1 MIQHIWTILKNNRRA
16 NLLLGLGMFVI
27 SLALWYSVDYVY
39 TVTKNQCTPL
49 GFDWRHVYHLHV
61 SALPEGSADY
71 KTDRKAQEQTSEDGG
86 ELMRRLNAH
95 PAVESSCITIYHAH
109 YVWKNSQT
117 GLNIDSLE
125 LGGYL
130 RLVTP
135 EYFRV
140 FRVKTWNGGSPELLV
155 KAAEQDDNAVIVAK
169 RIGQNILSR
178 KNPDAATDLTA
189 AIGRKAF
196 ISNLSQDS
204 MRIAAFCEDQKYNEF
219 TRPQAAI
226 YGTINPI
233 GEQWLQE
240 DGVGNMDFYFR
251 VKEEADTPDFLS
263 RFRQEMGPQLRVGN
277 LYVEDIVPVS
287 KDRDAHLSSNL
298 SELYTYL
305 TVSAFFLVNAFLA
318 ILGTFWFRTQERTE
332 EMAVRLV
339 VGSRPSQLMALLM
352 GEGLLLVTLA
362 YIPALIVA
370 YILGENDLLATYP
383 VEWSVAR
390 FLVSSAL
397 TYVLLAAITTFS
409 IGFPARRAMRLNPA
423 VALHGE

>member
-27 SLALWYSVDYVY
+27 SLALWYSVDFVY
-39 TVTKNQCTPL
+39 TVALNQRTPL
-49 GFDWRHVYHLHV
+49 GFDWHHVYHLRV
-61 SALPEGSADY
+61 SALPDGSADY
-71 KTDRKAQEQTSEDGG
+71 RAERHTPELTSQDGG

-95 PAVESSCITIYHAH
+95 PAVESSCLTVYHAH
-109 YVWKNSQT
+109 YVWKNAST
-117 GLNIDSLE
+117 GLNIDSLQ

-135 EYFRV
+135 DYFRV
-140 FRVKTWNGGSPELLV
+140 FRVKAWNGGSPEQLV
-155 KAAEQDDNAVIVAK
+155 KAVGQDYSQVILTK
-169 RIGQNILSR
+169 RIGQNILLHQD
-178 KNPDAATDLTA
+178 PDAVTDLSA
-189 AIGRKAF
+189 AIGRNVMVT
-196 ISNLSQDS
+196 NLSQDS
-204 MRIAAFCEDQKYNEF
+204 VRIAAFCENQKYNEF
-219 TRPQAAI
+219 TRTGAAV
-226 YGTINPI
+226 YGLINPI
-233 GEQWLQE
+233 GDQWLQE
-240 DGVGNMDFYFR
+240 EGLGNIDFYFR
-251 VKEEADTPDFLS
+251 VKDEADTPDFLAN
-263 RFRQEMGPQLRVGN
+263 FREEMSARLRVGN

-287 KDRDAHLSSNL
+287 KERDAHLSSNR

-339 VGSRPSQLMALLM
+339 VGSRPRQLMALLT

-370 YILGENDLLATYP
+370 YVLGANDLLTTYP
-383 VEWSVAR
+383 IEWSFVR

-397 TYVLLAAITTFS
+397 TYVLLAAITVFS
-409 IGFPARRAMRLNPA
+409 IGFPARRAMKLNPA
-423 VALHGE
+423 MALHGE

>member
-39 TVTKNQCTPL
+39 TVVENQRTPL
-49 GFDWRHVYHLHV
+49 GFDWHHVYQLRV

-71 KTDRKAQEQTSEDGG
+71 QADRQSNELTSQDGA

-95 PAVESSCITIYHAH
+95 PAVESSCITVYHAH
-109 YVWKNSQT
+109 YVWKNAQT
-117 GLNIDSLE
+117 ALLVDSLQ

-130 RLVTP
+130 RFVTP

-140 FRVKTWNGGSPELLV
+140 FRVKAWNDGSPEQLV
-155 KAAEQDDNAVIVAK
+155 KAAGKDGTRVILTK
-169 RIGQNILSR
+169 RLGQHILSHS
-178 KNPDAATDLTA
+178 NPDAATDLTPA
-189 AIGRKAF
+189 VGR
-196 ISNLSQDS
+196 NVMVTNVSQDS
-204 MRIAAFCEDQKYNEF
+204 VRIVAFCQNQKYNEF
-219 TRPQAAI
+219 TRTQAAVYNI
-226 YGTINPI
+226 MDPI
-233 GEQWLQE
+233 GDQWLDE
-240 DGVGNMDFYFR
+240 GSIGNLDFYFR
-251 VKEEADTPDFLS
+251 VKEDADTPDFLAN
-263 RFRQEMGPQLRVGN
+263 FRKEMGPQLRVGN
-277 LYVEDIVPVS
+277 LYVEDIVPVATT
-287 KDRDAHLSSNL
+287 RDAHLSSNL

-339 VGSRPSQLMALLM
+339 VGSRPRQLMALLM

-370 YILGENDLLATYP
+370 YILGENDLLASYP
-383 VEWSVAR
+383 VEWSLVR
-390 FLVSSAL
+390 FLISSAL
-397 TYVLLAAITTFS
+397 TYVLLAAITVCS
-409 IGFPARRAMRLNPA
+409 IGFPARRAMKLRPA

>member
-1 MIQHIWTILKNNRRA
+1 
-16 NLLLGLGMFVI
+16 
-27 SLALWYSVDYVY
+27 
-39 TVTKNQCTPL
+39 
-49 GFDWRHVYHLHV
+49 V

-71 KTDRKAQEQTSEDGG
+71 KADRQSNELTSQDGA

-95 PAVESSCITIYHAH
+95 PAVESSCITVYHAH
-109 YVWKNSQT
+109 YVWKNAQT
-117 GLNIDSLE
+117 ALLVDSLQ

-140 FRVKTWNGGSPELLV
+140 FRVKAWNGGSPEQLV
-155 KAAEQDDNAVIVAK
+155 KAAGKDGTRVILTK
-169 RIGQNILSR
+169 RLGQHILSHSD
-178 KNPDAATDLTA
+178 PDAATDLTPA
-189 AIGRKAF
+189 VGR
-196 ISNLSQDS
+196 NVMVTNVSQDS
-204 MRIAAFCEDQKYNEF
+204 VRIVAFCENQKYNEF
-219 TRPQAAI
+219 TRTGAAVYNI
-226 YGTINPI
+226 MDPI
-233 GEQWLQE
+233 GDQWLDE
-240 DGVGNMDFYFR
+240 GSIGNIDFYFR
-251 VKEEADTPDFLS
+251 VKEDADTPDFLAD
-263 RFRQEMGPQLRVGN
+263 FRKEMGPQLRVGN
-277 LYVEDIVPVS
+277 LYVEDVVPVATT
-287 KDRDAHLSSNL
+287 RAAHLSANL

-339 VGSRPSQLMALLM
+339 VGSRPRQLMALLM

-370 YILGENDLLATYP
+370 YVLGANDLLTTYP
-383 VEWSVAR
+383 IEWSFVR
-390 FLVSSAL
+390 FLISSVL
-397 TYVLLAAITTFS
+397 TYVLLAAITVFS

>member
-1 MIQHIWTILKNNRRA
+1 
-16 NLLLGLGMFVI
+16 
-27 SLALWYSVDYVY
+27 
-39 TVTKNQCTPL
+39 
-49 GFDWRHVYHLHV
+49 
-61 SALPEGSADY
+61 
-71 KTDRKAQEQTSEDGG
+71 
-86 ELMRRLNAH
+86 
-95 PAVESSCITIYHAH
+95 
-109 YVWKNSQT
+109 VWKNSQT

>member
-1 MIQHIWTILKNNRRA
+1 MIQHIWTILKNNGRA
-16 NLLLGLGMFVI
+16 NLLLGLGMFII

-39 TVTKNQCTPL
+39 TVVENQRTPL
-49 GFDWRHVYHLHV
+49 GFDWHHVYQLRV
-61 SALPEGSADY
+61 SALSEGSADY
-71 KTDRKAQEQTSEDGG
+71 KANRQSNELTSQDGA

-95 PAVESSCITIYHAH
+95 PAVESSCITVYHAH
-109 YVWKNSQT
+109 YVWKNAQT
-117 GLNIDSLE
+117 ALLVDSLQ

-140 FRVKTWNGGSPELLV
+140 FRVKAWNGGSPEQLV
-155 KAAEQDDNAVIVAK
+155 KAAGKDGTRVILTK
-169 RIGQNILSR
+169 RLGQHILSHSD
-178 KNPDAATDLTA
+178 PDAATDLTPA
-189 AIGRKAF
+189 VGR
-196 ISNLSQDS
+196 NVMVTNVSQDS
-204 MRIAAFCEDQKYNEF
+204 VRIVAFCENQKYNEF
-219 TRPQAAI
+219 TRTGAAVYNI
-226 YGTINPI
+226 MDPI
-233 GEQWLQE
+233 GDQWLDE
-240 DGVGNMDFYFR
+240 GSIGNIDFYFR
-251 VKEEADTPDFLS
+251 VKEDADTPDFLAD
-263 RFRQEMGPQLRVGN
+263 FRKEMGPQLRVGN
-277 LYVEDIVPVS
+277 LYVEDVVPVATT
-287 KDRDAHLSSNL
+287 RAAHLSANL

-339 VGSRPSQLMALLM
+339 VGSRPRQLMALLM

-370 YILGENDLLATYP
+370 YVLGANDLLTTYP
-383 VEWSVAR
+383 IEWSFVR
-390 FLVSSAL
+390 FLISSVL
-397 TYVLLAAITTFS
+397 TYVLLAAITVFS

>member
-39 TVTKNQCTPL
+39 TVAKNQCTPL
-49 GFDWRHVYHLHV
+49 GFDWHHVYHFHV
-61 SALPEGSADY
+61 SALPEVSADY
-71 KTDRKAQEQTSEDGG
+71 KTDRQASELTSEDGA

-109 YVWKNSQT
+109 YVWKNAQT
-117 GLNIDSLE
+117 ALLVDSLQ

-155 KAAEQDDNAVIVAK
+155 KAAEQGDNPIIVAK
-169 RIGQNILSR
+169 RIGQNILSHN
-178 KNPDAATDLTA
+178 NPDAATDLTA
-189 AIGRKAF
+189 AIGRKVLAT
-196 ISNLSQDS
+196 NMNEDS

-219 TRPQAAI
+219 TRPQAAV
-226 YGTINPI
+226 YGMMNPI
-233 GEQWLQE
+233 GEQWLTE
-240 DGVGNMDFYFR
+240 NGVSNFDFYFR
-251 VKEEADTPDFLS
+251 VKEGADTPDFLAD
-263 RFRQEMGPQLRVGN
+263 FRKEMGPQLRVGN
-277 LYVEDIVPVS
+277 LYVEDIVPVATT
-287 KDRDAHLSSNL
+287 RAAHLSANL

-339 VGSRPSQLMALLM
+339 VGSRPRQLMALLM

-370 YILGENDLLATYP
+370 YVLGANDLLATYP
-383 VEWSVAR
+383 IEWSFVR

-397 TYVLLAAITTFS
+397 TYVLLAAITVFS
-409 IGFPARRAMRLNPA
+409 IGFPARRAMKLNPA